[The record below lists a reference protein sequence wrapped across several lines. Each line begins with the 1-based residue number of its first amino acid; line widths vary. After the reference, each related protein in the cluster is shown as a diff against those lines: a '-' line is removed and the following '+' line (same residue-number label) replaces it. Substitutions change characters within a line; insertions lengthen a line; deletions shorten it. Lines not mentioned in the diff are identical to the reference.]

1 MAAAFSS
8 SGEDAITRT
17 LEVAPDTLSN
27 GSIEDV
33 YEVRRTVKDIQE
45 GDYKR
50 IALQFPDELLHV
62 SVPIYRLLRSELE
75 PERQIYVLAD
85 TTYGSC
91 CVDEVAAQHVDAD
104 VVVHYGHACLSPT
117 SRLPVIYVFG
127 QHPVDPEKAARAL
140 ASVVTK
146 ETVLLLCDV
155 SYAYQMGE
163 SLNL

>member
-104 VVVHYGHACLSPT
+104 VVVHYGHACLRHHDCP
-117 SRLPVIYVFG
+117 
-127 QHPVDPEKAARAL
+127 
-140 ASVVTK
+140 
-146 ETVLLLCDV
+146 
-155 SYAYQMGE
+155 
-163 SLNL
+163 